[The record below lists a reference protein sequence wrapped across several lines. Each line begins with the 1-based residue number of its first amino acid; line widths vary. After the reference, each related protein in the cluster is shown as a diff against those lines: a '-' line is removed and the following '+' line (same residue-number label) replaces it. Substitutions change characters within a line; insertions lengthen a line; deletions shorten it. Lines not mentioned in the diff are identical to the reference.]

1 MKISKYSDSFFFFNK
16 VKELKIKRKVFLVPM
31 FKLSPKKILYNTNAW
46 IYFPQIVHYWGK
58 GWLIYLLKVLNPFS
72 S

>member
-31 FKLSPKKILYNTNAW
+31 FKLSPKKILYNTNA
-46 IYFPQIVHYWGK
+46 
-58 GWLIYLLKVLNPFS
+58 
-72 S
+72 